1 MNNKL
6 VEIIGWLGMAA
17 IIFAYALLNFNVI
30 TQGMLMYPLL
40 NLFGAIAIVYHSFK
54 KKDYQPGVL
63 NIIWSL
69 IAIFAII
76 KLLLI

>member
-40 NLFGAIAIVYHSFK
+40 NLFGAIAIVYHSF
-54 KKDYQPGVL
+54 
-63 NIIWSL
+63 
-69 IAIFAII
+69 
-76 KLLLI
+76 

>member
-54 KKDYQPGVL
+54 KKDYQPGLL

>member
-54 KKDYQPGVL
+54 KKDNQPGVL